1 MDVGP
6 PPISKLSSKYQS
18 GALSFEICSG
28 GKKLI
33 SNCGYYN
40 NMNSK
45 LIELSK
51 STATHSTLIIDD
63 NSSCQYK
70 KINNKNYLINNNF
83 KILKKNI
90 IFEKDYW
97 KINAAHDGYQKKYDT
112 IHERE
117 IEFYPKQLKFVGI
130 DKILNKKNNFN
141 IKFEVRFHL
150 EPSIKLMKT
159 QDNKTIL
166 IELEDDGWKF
176 TCDNYDINIEN
187 GLYFGNKN
195 SYVQNQ
201 NIFISGITKKQNENI
216 TWQLSK
222 I

>member
-1 MDVGP
+1 MDVGQP
-6 PPISKLSSKYQS
+6 PASKLSSNYQS
-18 GALSFEICSG
+18 GALSFEINSG

-40 NMNSK
+40 NKNFK

-63 NSSCQYK
+63 HSSCRYK
-70 KINNKNYLINNNF
+70 KMNNKNYFAFNDLR
-83 KILKKNI
+83 ILKKNI
-90 IFEKDYW
+90 VFEKNYW
-97 KINAAHDGYQKKYDT
+97 KINAAHDGYQNKYNIT
-112 IHERE
+112 HERE
-117 IEFYPKQLKFVGI
+117 IEFYPEQLKFVGT

-150 EPSIKLMKT
+150 EPNVKLMKT

-176 TCDNYDINIEN
+176 T
-187 GLYFGNKN
+187 
-195 SYVQNQ
+195 
-201 NIFISGITKKQNENI
+201 
-216 TWQLSK
+216 
-222 I
+222 